1 RYRRAKH
8 QRKKSMIGLGHYL
21 ILSSIIFI
29 IDIIGATTSR
39 NVLKILLS
47 LELLLAASNLSF
59 VAFSKFNGDYAG
71 QLIVFFVIL
80 VAAAEVAI
88 GLAIIVLMYH
98 QLNTIQADELKDMK
112 W

>member
-1 RYRRAKH
+1 
-8 QRKKSMIGLGHYL
+8 MIGLGHYL
-21 ILSSIIFI
+21 ILSGILFSVGIV
-29 IDIIGATTSR
+29 GVTTSR
-39 NVLKILLS
+39 NVLKVFLS

-59 VAFSKFNGDYAG
+59 VAFSKFNGDYTG

-88 GLAIIVLMYH
+88 GLAILVLIYR
-98 QLNTIQADELKDMK
+98 QFSTIQADEIKDMK

>member
-1 RYRRAKH
+1 
-8 QRKKSMIGLGHYL
+8 MIGLGHYL
-21 ILSSIIFI
+21 ILSGIIFS
-29 IDIIGATTSR
+29 IGLIGVMSSR
-39 NVLKILLS
+39 NVLKVLLS

-59 VAFSKFNGDYAG
+59 VAFSRFNGDYTG

-88 GLAIIVLMYH
+88 GLAIVVLMYH
-98 QLNTIQADELKDMK
+98 RLNTIQADEIKEMK

>member
-1 RYRRAKH
+1 MITLGSYLAL
-8 QRKKSMIGLGHYL
+8 SGIVFSIGLVGVM
-21 ILSSIIFI
+21 
-29 IDIIGATTSR
+29 TSR
-39 NVLKILLS
+39 NVLKVLLS

-88 GLAIIVLMYH
+88 GLAIIVLMYRR
-98 QLNTIQADELKDMK
+98 LSTIQADELREMK

>member
-1 RYRRAKH
+1 MITLGSYLAL
-8 QRKKSMIGLGHYL
+8 SGIIFTIGL
-21 ILSSIIFI
+21 
-29 IDIIGATTSR
+29 IGVMTSR
-39 NVLKILLS
+39 NVLKVLLS

-88 GLAIIVLMYH
+88 GLAIVVLMYRR
-98 QLNTIQADELKDMK
+98 LSTIQADDLKEMK

>member
-1 RYRRAKH
+1 
-8 QRKKSMIGLGHYL
+8 MITLGNYLALSGVVFSVGL
-21 ILSSIIFI
+21 
-29 IDIIGATTSR
+29 IGVMTSR
-39 NVLKILLS
+39 NVLKVLLS

-88 GLAIIVLMYH
+88 GLAIIVVMYRR
-98 QLNTIQADELKDMK
+98 LSTIQADELKEMK
-112 W
+112 G

>member
-1 RYRRAKH
+1 
-8 QRKKSMIGLGHYL
+8 MITLGDYL
-21 ILSSIIFI
+21 LLSGIIFAIGVTGVI
-29 IDIIGATTSR
+29 ISR
-39 NVLKILLS
+39 NVLKVLLS

-80 VAAAEVAI
+80 VAAAEVAV
-88 GLAIIVLMYH
+88 GLAIIVLMY
-98 QLNTIQADELKDMK
+98 QLFASIKTDELNAMK

>member
-1 RYRRAKH
+1 
-8 QRKKSMIGLGHYL
+8 MIGLGHYL
-21 ILSSIIFI
+21 ALSGILFSIG
-29 IDIIGATTSR
+29 IIGVTTSR
-39 NVLKILLS
+39 NVLKVLLS

-59 VAFSKFNGDYAG
+59 VAFSRFNGDYTG

-88 GLAIIVLMYH
+88 GLAIIVLMYRN
-98 QLNTIQADELKDMK
+98 LSTIQADELKEMK

>member
-1 RYRRAKH
+1 
-8 QRKKSMIGLGHYL
+8 MIGLGHYL
-21 ILSSIIFI
+21 FLSGILFSVGVVGI
-29 IDIIGATTSR
+29 TTSR
-39 NVLKILLS
+39 NLLKILLS

-59 VAFSKFNGDYAG
+59 VAFSRFNGDYTG

-88 GLAIIVLMYH
+88 GLAIIVLIYRH
-98 QLNTIQADELKDMK
+98 FSTIQADELKELK

>member
-1 RYRRAKH
+1 
-8 QRKKSMIGLGHYL
+8 MIGLGHYL
-21 ILSSIIFI
+21 ILSGILFSI
-29 IDIIGATTSR
+29 GVVGVTTSR

-47 LELLLAASNLSF
+47 LELLLAASNMSF
-59 VAFSKFNGDYAG
+59 VAFSKFNGDYTG

-88 GLAIIVLMYH
+88 GLAIIVLMYR
-98 QLNTIQADELKDMK
+98 QLNTIQADELKDLK

>member
-1 RYRRAKH
+1 
-8 QRKKSMIGLGHYL
+8 MIGLSHYL
-21 ILSSIIFI
+21 LLSGILFAVGIV
-29 IDIIGATTSR
+29 GVTTSR
-39 NVLKILLS
+39 SVLKILLS

-59 VAFSKFNGDYAG
+59 VAFSRFNGDYTG

-88 GLAIIVLMYH
+88 GLAIIVLMYRRVS
-98 QLNTIQADELKDMK
+98 TIQADELKDLK

>member
-1 RYRRAKH
+1 
-8 QRKKSMIGLGHYL
+8 MIGIGHYL
-21 ILSSIIFI
+21 TLSGIIFS
-29 IDIIGATTSR
+29 IGIVGVITSR
-39 NVLKILLS
+39 NMLKVLLS

-59 VAFSKFNGDYAG
+59 VAFSCFNGDYAG

-88 GLAIIVLMYH
+88 GLAIVVLMYRH
-98 QLNTIQADELKDMK
+98 YSTIQADEIKDMK

>member
-1 RYRRAKH
+1 
-8 QRKKSMIGLGHYL
+8 MIGLEHYL
-21 ILSSIIFI
+21 VLSGIIFST
-29 IDIIGATTSR
+29 GLVGVMTSR

-59 VAFSKFNGDYAG
+59 VTFSRFNGDYTG

-88 GLAIIVLMYH
+88 GLAIIVLMYRRIS
-98 QLNTIQADELKDMK
+98 TIQADELKEMK

>member
-1 RYRRAKH
+1 
-8 QRKKSMIGLGHYL
+8 MITLGSYL
-21 ILSSIIFI
+21 VLSGIIFAV
-29 IDIIGATTSR
+29 GLVGVMTSR
-39 NVLKILLS
+39 NVIKVLLS

-88 GLAIIVLMYH
+88 GLAIIVLMYRH
-98 QLNTIQADELKDMK
+98 LSTIQADELRTMK

>member
-1 RYRRAKH
+1 
-8 QRKKSMIGLGHYL
+8 MIGLGSYI
-21 ILSSIIFI
+21 ILSGIIFSVGI
-29 IDIIGATTSR
+29 AGVMTSR
-39 NVLKILLS
+39 NVLKVLLS

-80 VAAAEVAI
+80 VAAAEVAV
-88 GLAIIVLMYH
+88 GLAIIVLMYRR
-98 QLNTIQADELKDMK
+98 LSTIQADEVKEMK

>member
-1 RYRRAKH
+1 
-8 QRKKSMIGLGHYL
+8 MIGLEHYL
-21 ILSSIIFI
+21 ILSGILFSIGVVGI
-29 IDIIGATTSR
+29 TTNR

-59 VAFSKFNGDYAG
+59 VAFSRFNGDYEG

-88 GLAIIVLMYH
+88 GLAIIVLMYRH
-98 QLNTIQADELKDMK
+98 FATIQADELKDLK

>member
-1 RYRRAKH
+1 
-8 QRKKSMIGLGHYL
+8 MIGIGHYL
-21 ILSSIIFI
+21 ILSGIIFS
-29 IDIIGATTSR
+29 IGIVGVTTSR
-39 NVLKILLS
+39 SVLKILLS

-59 VAFSKFNGDYAG
+59 VTFSKFNGDYTG

-88 GLAIIVLMYH
+88 GLAIIVLMYRH
-98 QLNTIQADELKDMK
+98 LSTIQADELKDLK

>member
-1 RYRRAKH
+1 MITLGNYLAL
-8 QRKKSMIGLGHYL
+8 SGVIFSIGL
-21 ILSSIIFI
+21 
-29 IDIIGATTSR
+29 IGVMTSR
-39 NVLKILLS
+39 NVLKVLLS
-47 LELLLAASNLSF
+47 LELLLAASNLLF

-88 GLAIIVLMYH
+88 GLAIIVLMYRR
-98 QLNTIQADELKDMK
+98 LSTIQADDLRTMK

>member
-1 RYRRAKH
+1 
-8 QRKKSMIGLGHYL
+8 MIGLGSYL
-21 ILSSIIFI
+21 LLSGIIFS
-29 IDIIGATTSR
+29 IGVVGVMTSR
-39 NVLKILLS
+39 SVLKVLLS

-59 VAFSKFNGDYAG
+59 VAFSRFNGDYSG

-88 GLAIIVLMYH
+88 GLAIIVLMYRRFS
-98 QLNTIQADELKDMK
+98 TIQADELKELK

>member
-1 RYRRAKH
+1 
-8 QRKKSMIGLGHYL
+8 MIGLEHYL
-21 ILSSIIFI
+21 ILSGIIFS
-29 IDIIGATTSR
+29 IGVIGVTTNR
-39 NVLKILLS
+39 NVLKVLLS

-88 GLAIIVLMYH
+88 GLAIIVLMYRR
-98 QLNTIQADELKDMK
+98 LNTIQADELKEMK

>member
-1 RYRRAKH
+1 MITLGNYIAL
-8 QRKKSMIGLGHYL
+8 SGVIFAIGLVGVM
-21 ILSSIIFI
+21 
-29 IDIIGATTSR
+29 TSR
-39 NVLKILLS
+39 NVLKVLLS

-88 GLAIIVLMYH
+88 GLAIVVLMYRR
-98 QLNTIQADELKDMK
+98 LSTIQADELKEMK

>member
-1 RYRRAKH
+1 
-8 QRKKSMIGLGHYL
+8 MIGLEQY
-21 ILSSIIFI
+21 ILLSGIIFA
-29 IDIIGATTSR
+29 IGLVGVTLSR

-59 VAFSKFNGDYAG
+59 VAFSKFNGDYSG

-88 GLAIIVLMYH
+88 GLAIIVLMYRRFS
-98 QLNTIQADELKDMK
+98 TIQADDLKELK

>member
-1 RYRRAKH
+1 
-8 QRKKSMIGLGHYL
+8 MIGLGDYL
-21 ILSSIIFI
+21 FLSGILFSVGVVGI
-29 IDIIGATTSR
+29 TTSR

-59 VAFSKFNGDYAG
+59 VAFSRFNGDYTG

-88 GLAIIVLMYH
+88 GLAIIVLMYRH
-98 QLNTIQADELKDMK
+98 FSTIQADELKEMK

>member
-1 RYRRAKH
+1 
-8 QRKKSMIGLGHYL
+8 MITLGSYL
-21 ILSSIIFI
+21 ALSSIIFS
-29 IDIIGATTSR
+29 IGLVGVTISR
-39 NVLKILLS
+39 NVLKVLLS

-59 VAFSKFNGDYAG
+59 VAFSKFNGDYTG

-88 GLAIIVLMYH
+88 GLAIIVLMYRR
-98 QLNTIQADELKDMK
+98 LSTIQADDLKEMK

>member
-1 RYRRAKH
+1 
-8 QRKKSMIGLGHYL
+8 MIGLGHYL
-21 ILSSIIFI
+21 LLSGILFSI
-29 IDIIGATTSR
+29 GVVGVTTSR

-59 VAFSKFNGDYAG
+59 VAFSRFNGDYTG

-88 GLAIIVLMYH
+88 GLAIIVLMYRH
-98 QLNTIQADELKDMK
+98 LSTIQADELKDLK